1 MCKLSL
7 RYAFNPGDGKL
18 TDMILKLKN
27 VVFRIFSSIQTL
39 KLADQLKDLL
49 TRAR

>member
-1 MCKLSL
+1 MCIIRVMGSELNM
-7 RYAFNPGDGKL
+7 Y
-18 TDMILKLKN
+18 LKLKN
-27 VVFRIFSSIQTL
+27 VAFRIFSSIQTS